1 MIDLNPTGS
10 QISERLINEI
20 DSVALRCVWYR
31 KQLNAYVSRKT
42 YAKMCSNFKNWENI
56 TKLELSTRLGI
67 VVSIIPCDLL
77 PDNMVDF
84 SHFINFT
91 V

>member
-10 QISERLINEI
+10 QIRERIVNEI
-20 DSVALRCVWYR
+20 DSIALRCISYH
-31 KQLNAYVSRKT
+31 KSLNAYVSRKT
-42 YAKMCSNFKNWENI
+42 YAKICSNFNNWKNI

-67 VVSIIPCDLL
+67 VVTIIPCDAL
-77 PDNMVDF
+77 PDNVVDF
-84 SHFINFT
+84 SCFINFA